1 MLYDLLDALGV
12 QLARLLRRAWHVLL
26 AALQAPDDPPLPRR
40 TRDEAPHGFSFDHYG
55 RSYPRKKQG
64 CTCAFCRSVRTPP

>member
-12 QLARLLRRAWHVLL
+12 QIARVLRRGWLVLL
-26 AALQAPDDPPLPRR
+26 ASLRASDNPPLPPRP
-40 TRDEAPHGFSFDHYG
+40 RDEAPHGFSFDQYG
-55 RSYPRKKQG
+55 RSYPRAKQG